1 MTPSKFTVNA
11 PGEDFSFL
19 STQKVKTRTDP
30 LGDPVDQNE
39 DIIIWILIA
48 VNEDEKGLGGQE
60 SDVRHL

>member
-1 MTPSKFTVNA
+1 MTPSKFAAKARVKTRTV
-11 PGEDFSFL
+11 L